1 MKRFFSLEAGG
12 SAMNEKGHSLLENL
26 LFFSA
31 VLLIINYLLIITGY
45 IERIEQYEINQDQI
59 YEEAHQ

>member
-26 LFFSA
+26 LFFSTL
-31 VLLIINYLLIITGY
+31 LLIINYLLIITGY

>member
-45 IERIEQYEINQDQI
+45 IERIKQYEINQDQI

>member
-31 VLLIINYLLIITGY
+31 VLLIINYLLIIIGY
-45 IERIEQYEINQDQI
+45 TERIEQYEISQDQI

>member
-1 MKRFFSLEAGG
+1 
-12 SAMNEKGHSLLENL
+12 MNEKGHSLLENL

>member
-26 LFFSA
+26 LFFSS